1 MDRKMLPKTYPPSS
15 CCVAASSV
23 LPIVGAAIVLR
34 NRMATKSLAM
44 FFGFILLTPL
54 HWAQY
59 FRHFARDHALSQ
71 AAFASFPGHGMWAPT
86 LCFLKWR
93 RWFRRWM
100 STFLNGVGTFLH
112 GLSVVWRSSRCVFE
126 SC

>member
-15 CCVAASSV
+15 CCVAASSA

-34 NRMATKSLAM
+34 NRMAAKSLAV
-44 FFGFILLTPL
+44 FLGFILLTPL

-71 AAFASFPGHGMWAPT
+71 AAFASLPGHGMWAPT

-93 RWFRRWM
+93 RWFRRCLPTLLKGLRQ
-100 STFLNGVGTFLH
+100 SLH
-112 GLSVVWRSSRCVFE
+112 AWRPLLRTPRGAP
-126 SC
+126 